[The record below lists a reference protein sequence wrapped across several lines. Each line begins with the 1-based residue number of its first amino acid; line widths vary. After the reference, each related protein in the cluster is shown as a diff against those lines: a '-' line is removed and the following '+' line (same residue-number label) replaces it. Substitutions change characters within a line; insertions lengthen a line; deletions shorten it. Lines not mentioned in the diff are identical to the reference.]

1 MNEPQTID
9 ICICTYQRPQL
20 VFTLR
25 SIAQLEK
32 PADCTLRV
40 IVADNDA
47 EPSAQTTA
55 RGMAD
60 ELGLTLEYL
69 HAPARNI
76 SVARNACLNAANA
89 TYIAFV
95 DDDEI
100 ISPNWLNAMLAAFN
114 TTQVDIVLGP
124 VQALYPDN
132 CPRWLRAGDFHSTRP
147 VYVNGQIV
155 TGYAGNV
162 MMRRASPSLHGLR
175 FREDLGVSGGED
187 TDFFGRAHKAGAQ
200 IGYTEEAM
208 ALEGMPEMRAT
219 LNWLL
224 HRRWRFGQ
232 THAMLLREAGEDDPI
247 SALKALAKAAAC
259 FGMML
264 LTALHPV
271 RRRYWL
277 LRGTLHLGVAHTL
290 RRHR

>member
-1 MNEPQTID
+1 MSDPLSID
-9 ICICTYQRPQL
+9 VCICTYQRPQL

-25 SIAQLEK
+25 SIAQLEI
-32 PADCTLRV
+32 PSGCALRV
-40 IVADNDA
+40 IVADNDD
-47 EPSAQTTA
+47 EPSAQVTA

-60 ELGLTLEYL
+60 ELGLTLEYI

-76 SVARNACLNAANA
+76 SVARNACLNAATA
-89 TYIAFV
+89 TYVAFI

-100 ISPNWLNAMLAAFN
+100 VSANWLNAMLEAFN
-114 TTQVDIVLGP
+114 SSQADIVLGP
-124 VQALYPDN
+124 VQALYPEN
-132 CPRWLRAGDFHSTRP
+132 CPSWVRAGDFHSTRP
-147 VYVNGQIV
+147 VYVNGRII

-162 MMRRASPSLHGLR
+162 MMRRASTTLHGIR

-187 TDFFGRAHKAGAQ
+187 TDFFGRAYKAGTQ
-200 IGYTEEAM
+200 IGYAEEAM
-208 ALEGMPEMRAT
+208 ALEGMPETRAT

-232 THAMLLREAGEDDPI
+232 THAMLLREEGNGSQLP
-247 SALKALAKAAAC
+247 ALTALAKAIAC

-264 LTALHPV
+264 LTVLHPV

-290 RRHR
+290 LART